1 VYRLLVLLPGL
12 PPALDKPS
20 HLGTWLRSI
29 HGLNQFTAESLR
41 NRRCA
46 SDMGHYRI
54 LIFGEGQFLDPSGQE
69 SDDRLAAREAS
80 KARRRIPSGVGPR
93 PNRDSAGAHG
103 ASGLCP
109 THVSHK
115 DRASSRNIPVN
126 RFIQGE

>member
-1 VYRLLVLLPGL
+1 MYRLLVLLPGL

-29 HGLNQFTAESLR
+29 HGLDQFTAESLR

-69 SDDRLAAREAS
+69 SDDRLAFPGSLEGQAPDPLWRRAPPEPGL
-80 KARRRIPSGVGPR
+80 RRRPWGPGR
-93 PNRDSAGAHG
+93 
-103 ASGLCP
+103 CP

-126 RFIQGE
+126 RFILGE